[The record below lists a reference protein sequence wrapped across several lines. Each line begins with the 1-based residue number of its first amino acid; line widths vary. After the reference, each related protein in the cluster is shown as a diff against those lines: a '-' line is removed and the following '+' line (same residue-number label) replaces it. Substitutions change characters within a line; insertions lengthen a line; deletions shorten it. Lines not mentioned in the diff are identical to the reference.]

1 MPILALAGTLFPRTN
16 PLAHMCDSGTQHD
29 VIVKTEVDSCLLL
42 VLMTLESVLCTY
54 FEGFRAFRA
63 LVPVTVRRRVAAARV
78 GLAVLQETCK
88 NICADKI
95 Y

>member
-1 MPILALAGTLFPRTN
+1 MPILALAGSLFPLTN
-16 PLAHMCDSGTQHD
+16 PLAHMCDSGTPHD

-63 LVPVTVRRRVAAARV
+63 LVPVTVRRRFAAKSQFLNRDKWFRV
-78 GLAVLQETCK
+78 SLQF
-88 NICADKI
+88 
-95 Y
+95 